1 MARVVALALPG
12 GPAFVDAVR
21 RAWDAGDAVAP
32 LDLSAPAP
40 VRSAALAAL
49 APEVVVDTDGEHS
62 VEGGRPAEDGDALVL
77 LTSGTSG
84 TPKAV
89 VLSRDAVEAAAY
101 ASTTAIGVDPDARWL
116 ACLPLHHVGGF
127 GVVARALVCDT
138 GLEVHPGFDA
148 AAVADAAA
156 RGCTHT
162 SLVPTALRRIDPS
175 SFRAILLGGSHIPSP
190 RPSNTIATYGM
201 TETCG
206 GVVYDGLA
214 LNGVEVAVDRDDRIS
229 LRSPTLLR
237 GYRDGTDPV
246 DAHGWFRTGDLGALD
261 PTTGRLTV
269 WGRADDV
276 IVTGGEKVWPTDV
289 EAVLGDHPQ
298 VAEVAVVGRPD
309 PEWGHRV
316 AAVVVPADPAEPPS
330 LHGLRALAKEHLPA
344 WAAPK
349 SIELVSSIP
358 RTSLGKVARRAL

>member
-1 MARVVALALPG
+1 MARLVALALPG

-32 LDLSAPAP
+32 LDLSAPPPARA
-40 VRSAALAAL
+40 VALASL
-49 APEVVVDTDGEHS
+49 APEVVVDGDGEHRID
-62 VEGGRPAEDGDALVL
+62 GGRPAEDGDALVL

-89 VLSRDAVEAAAY
+89 VLSRDAVDAAAY

-148 AAVADAAA
+148 VAVADAAA
-156 RGCTHT
+156 RGSTHT

-175 SFRAILLGGSHIPSP
+175 WFRAILLGGSHIPSP
-190 RPSNTIATYGM
+190 RPRNTIATYGM

-206 GVVYDGLA
+206 GVVYDGLP
-214 LNGVEVAVDRDDRIS
+214 LNGVEVSVDRDDRIS

-237 GYRDGTDPV
+237 CYRDGADPL
-246 DAHGWFRTGDLGALD
+246 DHRGWFRTGDLGALD

-276 IVTGGEKVWPTDV
+276 IVTGGEKVWPGDV
-289 EAVLGDHPQ
+289 EAVLVAHPG
-298 VAEVAVVGRPD
+298 VAELAVVGRPD
-309 PEWGHRV
+309 AEWGERV
-316 AAVVVPADPAEPPS
+316 VAVVVPADPASPPA
-330 LHGLRALAKEHLPA
+330 LDDLRALAKEHLPA

-349 SIELVSSIP
+349 SIELVGSIP
-358 RTSLGKVARRAL
+358 RTSLGKIRRQAL